1 MIKAVLIDVDNT
13 LLDFNKCAASSIKA
27 GFEKY
32 GIEYNDGVF
41 PVFERVNDSLWLR
54 IEQKTLTIDELH
66 KIRWNMIFNELGI
79 DRNGSEFE
87 LLFVENIHESCIP
100 VDGALDLVKYLSE
113 KYIVCVASNASYN
126 QQKNRL
132 TKAGMFEYF
141 KELFVSKEIG
151 FPKPTKEYFDI
162 CLSKLSPITKDE
174 TIMIGDS
181 LSADIEGGVKYGMK
195 TCWYNHNNE
204 KIPPDLKADFT
215 VSKLSEIKNIL

>member
-1 MIKAVLIDVDNT
+1 MSRKSSYLQTLAEKEAWGRTCSNAAWDCASQLMFDAMSCVLTDPDVM
-13 LLDFNKCAASSIKA
+13 K
-27 GFEKY
+27 
-32 GIEYNDGVF
+32 
-41 PVFERVNDSLWLR
+41 ER
-54 IEQKTLTIDELH
+54 TLTIDELH

-87 LLFVENIHESCIP
+87 LEFVKNIHESCIP

-141 KELFVSKEIG
+141 TELFVSREIG
-151 FPKPTKEYFDI
+151 FPKPTKEFFDI

-181 LSADIEGGVKYGMK
+181 LTADIYGGVKYEMK
-195 TCWYNHNNE
+195 TCWYNHNKE